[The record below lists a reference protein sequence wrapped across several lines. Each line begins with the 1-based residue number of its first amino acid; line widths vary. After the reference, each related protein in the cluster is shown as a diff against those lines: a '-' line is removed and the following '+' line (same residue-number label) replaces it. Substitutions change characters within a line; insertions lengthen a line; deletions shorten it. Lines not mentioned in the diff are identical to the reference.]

1 MIFILIDIDG
11 REYEVQNA
19 VSFEMIF
26 ESDAACAGL
35 RLYFDTDSALP
46 EINTV
51 LAKRNDGTLI
61 FNGFCDVQKESR
73 AVTGFE
79 YFIYA
84 RSSAS
89 LLVDN
94 EAEPAEYKNPTAKQ
108 LFINNA
114 RDFGFECALPD
125 IYIENSY
132 IVSKGTSCFGAVN
145 DFVFMAEG
153 TPVYVD
159 ENNVLRA
166 YRESSE
172 VKYLDDYDVVSERF
186 DISRCSVISRVDYKI
201 NAGEAYKYHC
211 KNTFADENKIYRSR
225 KINLS
230 GLPLWQ
236 REGAAQKKI
245 TQSLD
250 EYYSL
255 KVNLAGCCDFRLY
268 DRVMSDKGEFSVREI
283 IFSKNEKGEH
293 TALVMKKRA
302 QGRTFNYVAE

>member
-1 MIFILIDIDG
+1 MIFSLTDIDG
-11 REYEVQNA
+11 RDYAVQNA
-19 VSFEMIF
+19 VSFEIIF
-26 ESDAACAGL
+26 EADAACAGL
-35 RLYFDTDSALP
+35 RLYFDADSELE
-46 EINTV
+46 EINIV
-51 LAKRNDGTLI
+51 QARHDDGTLV
-61 FNGFCDVQKESR
+61 FNGFCDVQRENR
-73 AVTGFE
+73 TETGLE

-145 DFVFMAEG
+145 DFVSMAAG

-159 ENNVLRA
+159 ENNILRA
-166 YRESSE
+166 YCESSE
-172 VKYLDDYDVVSERF
+172 LKYLNDYDVVSERF

-211 KNTFADENKIYRSR
+211 SNTLADKNKIYRSR

-255 KVNLAGCCDFRLY
+255 RVQLAGCCDFRLY
-268 DRVMSDKGEFSVREI
+268 DRVVSNHGEFSVREI
-283 IFSKNEKGEH
+283 IISRNEKGEF
-293 TALVMKKRA
+293 TTLVMKKRA
-302 QGRTFNYVAE
+302 EGRAFNYVAE